1 MIRTIAI
8 AALILATPA
17 LVTPVWAEPIV
28 ATPAEQAQIEA
39 LKQPEAWF
47 LANLKGPREVSDG
60 VALDAR
66 LQWVLENVT
75 RPASTPAV
83 QAYLRNSY
91 ATPQGRAATRTAL
104 DRYWALRTAPGP
116 QMATEDRTVPGRDG
130 TAIPI
135 RIYRPDGLPT
145 DAPVIVYYHG
155 GGFMFGGLDAFDP
168 SLRMMAFESK
178 AVVVSVGYR
187 LAPEHPYPAA
197 WNDAED
203 AYDWVLANRGGLS
216 GGRIGLAG
224 DSAGGTLA
232 IATALRAREAKKPMP
247 DGLLL
252 FYPGVDRVND
262 YPSMKDLGAGY
273 GLDADN
279 LKYLADQAYPA
290 SVATTAADTSPMQAD
305 LCGLPSVRVVSA
317 GFDPLKDSQAA
328 FAASFSAGAECKLD
342 ATHIRYGTLIHAFLQ
357 TTAYV
362 PDADAAARSEA
373 AQFGVRLH
381 SN

>member
-1 MIRTIAI
+1 MIRIIAA

-17 LVTPVWAEPIV
+17 LAEPIV

-39 LKQPEAWF
+39 LKQPEDWF
-47 LANLKGPREVSDG
+47 IAHLKGPREESDG
-60 VALDAR
+60 VKLDAR
-66 LQWVLENVT
+66 LQWVLENTT
-75 RPASTPAV
+75 RPASAPAV
-83 QAYLRNSY
+83 QAYLRESY
-91 ATPQGRAATRTAL
+91 KTPEGRAATRTAL

-130 TAIPI
+130 NAIPI
-135 RIYRPDGLPT
+135 RIYHPDGLPK

-155 GGFMFGGLDAFDP
+155 GGFMFGSIDAFDP
-168 SLRMMAFESK
+168 SVRIIAAEAK

-203 AYDWVLANRGGLS
+203 AYDWVQANL
-216 GGRIGLAG
+216 GGRVGLAG

-232 IATALRAREAKKPMP
+232 IATALRARDAKKPMP
-247 DGLLL
+247 KALLL

-262 YPSMKDLGAGY
+262 YPSLKALGSGY

-279 LKYLADQAYPA
+279 LKYLADQVYPA
-290 SVATTAADTSPMQAD
+290 GVATTSADTSPVQAD
-305 LCGLPSVRVVSA
+305 LCGLPPVRVVSA

-328 FAASFSAGAECKLD
+328 FARLAETTCKLKVS
-342 ATHIRYGTLIHAFLQ
+342 HIRYGDLIHAFLQ

-362 PDADAAARSEA
+362 PTADEAARSEA
-373 AQFGVRLH
+373 QRFGNQLR
-381 SN
+381 